1 MNNLLYKNDWKI
13 LTSFL
18 PDDWEKQ
25 AEELGALKRKRKFD
39 SADTL
44 LRVLL
49 IHLVDGKSL
58 RSTAA
63 YAKQAGLCKVSDTAL
78 LYRLKESEKWLR
90 SLAEGVLQ
98 KMPIKVDR
106 FSSKYR
112 MQIVDGS
119 IVNEPGNTGSDWRIH
134 YSFSLNDL
142 RCNEFKITSVKKGET
157 LKIYKIQPNDVILG
171 DRCYCSRYGIAHVLK
186 NQGDVILRF
195 HSRSLP
201 LFTRNN
207 GRIDLLRR
215 LRRIEEHES
224 KDFDVWFKNPS
235 TNQLTKGR
243 ICAIR
248 KSKESI
254 EKTKENIRKV
264 ASKKG
269 IKVRK
274 ETFEYAEYVIIFTTL
289 NRRKFKEKEIL
300 SLYRGRWQIEIVFKR
315 LKGLLKIGHLPKYDE
330 ESCMAWL
337 HGKMLVALLAERMYQ
352 EAEFFSPWGFTCK
365 PK

>member
-1 MNNLLYKNDWKI
+1 MNKSLYKNDWKI

-25 AEELGALKRKRKFD
+25 AEELGALKRKRNFD
-39 SADTL
+39 SASTL

-63 YAKQAGLCKVSDTAL
+63 YAKQAGLCNVSDTAL

-90 SLAEGVLQ
+90 SLAEGVLR
-98 KMPIKVDR
+98 KMPIKVER

-112 MQIVDGS
+112 MRIVDGS
-119 IVNEPGNTGSDWRIH
+119 IVNEPGSTGSDWRIH

-142 RCNEFKITSVKKGET
+142 RCNEFKITSVKKGES
-157 LKIYKIQPNDVILG
+157 LKIYKIQPNDVVLG
-171 DRCYCSRYGIAHVLK
+171 DRCYCNRHGIIHVLE
-186 NQGDVILRF
+186 NQGNVILRF

-207 GRIDLLRR
+207 GKIALLRR
-215 LRRIEEHES
+215 LRRIKEHEA
-224 KDFDVWFKNPS
+224 KDFDVWFKNPK
-235 TNQLTKGR
+235 TDQLTKGR

-248 KSKESI
+248 KSKEAA
-254 EKTKENIRKV
+254 EKAKKKLLKE

-269 IKVRK
+269 RKIRK
-274 ETFEYAEYVIIFTTL
+274 ETLEYAEYVIVFTTL
-289 NRRKFKEKEIL
+289 NRHAFKGKEIL
-300 SLYRGRWQIEIVFKR
+300 SLYRGRWQIELVFKR
-315 LKGLLKIGHLPKYDE
+315 LKSLLKIGHLPKYDE
-330 ESCMAWL
+330 DSCMAWL

-352 EAEFFSPWGFTCK
+352 EAEFFSPWGF
-365 PK
+365 